1 MAQELN
7 ANALGYAGATISA
20 AIMLLLGV
28 LGNLGVYT
36 SAVEMMQQWHIFFS
50 LSIIG
55 IILGMIEAAVFSFIA
70 AYTFGWLYNRFA

>member
-36 SAVEMMQQWHIFFS
+36 NAVEMMQQ
-50 LSIIG
+50 
-55 IILGMIEAAVFSFIA
+55 
-70 AYTFGWLYNRFA
+70 